1 MATDQIP
8 YDRVWMY
15 ITTRKKNGGPNAA
28 EHVTDVLRA
37 IAGILPEMP
46 LKDTAEILH
55 SCPDVLSLGLEG
67 VPTIRQS
74 DFWKVWCKGATIQS
88 LSLGQLRKQTAN
100 LLPSVLVIIWS
111 TWLRRA
117 RLNLYTRDQ
126 MKAATKRLPPV
137 VTREL
142 GVAWRLAT
150 DQLAPSLI
158 ALTEDDG
165 FEHDRVSFLVGAVAR
180 ASNAPQESCPYDNS
194 RRISW
199 EAGWDSA
206 GVLPGQLLLNKKE

>member
-8 YDRVWMY
+8 YDHLWMY
-15 ITTRKKNGGPNAA
+15 VNTRKKNGGPNAA
-28 EHVTDVLRA
+28 EHVTHALRQ

-74 DFWKVWCKGATIQS
+74 DFWKIWCRGATIQS
-88 LSLGQLRKQTAN
+88 LSLSQLGKQSRN
-100 LLPSVLVIIWS
+100 LLPSVIVIVWS

-117 RLNLYTRDQ
+117 SLNYYTKDQ
-126 MKAATKRLPPV
+126 MIAAVKKLPGIIAQ
-137 VTREL
+137 EL

-150 DQLAPSLI
+150 RQLAPSLV
-158 ALTEDDG
+158 ALTEDEE
-165 FEHDRVSFLVGAVAR
+165 FPHDKVAFLLGAVAR
-180 ASNAPQESCPYDNS
+180 ANGAERESAYDDNNHTA
-194 RRISW
+194 SW

-206 GVLPGQLLLNKKE
+206 GVLTGQLLLN

>member
-1 MATDQIP
+1 MATDQQIP
-8 YDRVWMY
+8 YDHLWRY
-15 ITTRKKNGGPNAA
+15 INTRKKNGGTDAA
-28 EHVTDVLRA
+28 EHVTDVLRQ

-55 SCPDVLSLGLEG
+55 ACPDVLSLGLDK

-74 DFWKVWCKGATIQS
+74 DFWKIWCKGATIQS
-88 LSLGQLRKQTAN
+88 LSLSQLGKQSKN

-117 RLNLYTRDQ
+117 SLNLYTRDQ
-126 MKAATKRLPPV
+126 MKVAAKRLPPI

-150 DQLAPSLI
+150 DQLAPSLV
-158 ALTEDDG
+158 ALTEDEE
-165 FEHDRVSFLVGAVAR
+165 FEHDKVSFLVGAVAR
-180 ASNAPQESCPYDNS
+180 ADNASRESPYDNGH
-194 RRISW
+194 RASW
-199 EAGWDSA
+199 EAGWDGA
-206 GVLPGQLLLNKKE
+206 GILTGQLLINN